1 LLATDQAD
9 PAMKTSLAYTRITAK
24 AMRKAL
30 IIDKGFSE
38 YDLPTECSIGNIMNR
53 LGYSLKRVQKTKPV
67 KKIKE
72 VDDIFE
78 NTWEA
83 NRQSDEDPES
93 VRISIDAKAKV
104 NIGDFSRNGKSR
116 DQEAKKAADHDMNPE
131 CKLVPYGI
139 LDVVSGFLTFFLYFG

>member
-1 LLATDQAD
+1 
-9 PAMKTSLAYTRITAK
+9 MKTSLAYTRITAK

-139 LDVVSGFLTFFLYFG
+139 LDVVADS